1 MTYEEV
7 DTGEDAPISCPANGL
22 WLIEEGALRMAI
34 LVARNYNFRGD
45 SSILVEIAAPKG
57 KGGTRFV
64 EAKFNALAAAVGV
77 ARSYRGK
84 VLSFERGDSYSG
96 KSTGVMVHR
105 SKAR

>member
-1 MTYEEV
+1 MEGQVEV
-7 DTGEDAPISCPANGL
+7 GSHVGGKCPARGND
-22 WLIEEGALRMAI
+22 
-34 LVARNYNFRGD
+34 LVGPV
-45 SSILVEIAAPKG
+45 SSKMPLQE
-57 KGGTRFV
+57 FV
-64 EAKFNALAAAVGV
+64 GVCERSATEAKFNALAAAVGV